1 MFICFPWKFTIRHLF
16 PESPA
21 LGDLCTKS
29 HIINGMVCFPL
40 TWSCQI
46 EVVQL
51 LSWGK
56 TGSCFSAPDWGL
68 QSERKLM
75 EVCKPFFRTYFVH
88 NINHLFLPCIMR
100 EAFCPK
106 QLGGPCQ
113 VTNRHL
119 GRIRND
125 GAGSYFQYPSP
136 EQTQSCCSLAFEIR
150 EEREAEVF
158 WECWW
163 CQILRFGGGGFLL
176 LITSEWPHFMLPESC
191 LWNFN
196 MCDLL
201 WE

>member
-29 HIINGMVCFPL
+29 HIINRMVCFPL

-75 EVCKPFFRTYFVH
+75 EVWHFLVSCKPFLRTYFVH

-100 EAFCPK
+100 EAFCLLP
-106 QLGGPCQ
+106 QAARWALPGHQ
-113 VTNRHL
+113 QASWQ
-119 GRIRND
+119 D
-125 GAGSYFQYPSP
+125 Q
-136 EQTQSCCSLAFEIR
+136 E
-150 EEREAEVF
+150 
-158 WECWW
+158 WW
-163 CQILRFGGGGFLL
+163 CRQLFSVPISRADTELL
-176 LITSEWPHFMLPESC
+176 FTC
-191 LWNFN
+191 LWN
-196 MCDLL
+196 
-201 WE
+201 